1 MLRPTAVI
9 GVALSAALALAG
21 CSSSDG
27 GGSASTSAPAPASS
41 SPSTSASTS
50 ASATPEGPAGP
61 VADTFEILPES
72 VLAVLPNFAY
82 VAADGQDSQVAK
94 QGEQASVK
102 RTFSGAIA
110 RQMLYAGQ
118 EVGGVQVWR
127 FREDVPIT
135 AKAQLLTFMVGGFG
149 GSEPVTGTL
158 NGVPVAQVE
167 KARGS
172 QITALGFLTN
182 TDMILIWAPGTKPAQ
197 TLAVTYMAA
206 AGLGQAVGESG
217 SPSPSASTS

>member
-1 MLRPTAVI
+1 VLRPTAVI
-9 GVALSAALALAG
+9 GVALAAALALAG

-27 GGSASTSAPAPASS
+27 GSTASTSAPAPASS
-41 SPSTSASTS
+41 SPSTSASPEAT
-50 ASATPEGPAGP
+50 ASGGAN
-61 VADTFEILPES
+61 DTFEILPES
-72 VLAVLPNFAY
+72 ALAVLPNFAY
-82 VAADGQDSQVAK
+82 VAADGQDSQIAT
-94 QGEQASVK
+94 QGAQPSVK

-127 FREDVPIT
+127 FREDVPIS

-182 TDMILIWAPGTKPAQ
+182 TDMILIWSAGTEPAQ
-197 TLAVTYMAA
+197 RLAVAYMAA
-206 AGLGQAVGESG
+206 SGLSEVVGESG
-217 SPSPSASTS
+217 SPAPSSS

>member
-1 MLRPTAVI
+1 MLRPTAVV
-9 GVALSAALALAG
+9 GVALSAALVLAG
-21 CSSSDG
+21 CSSNDG
-27 GGSASTSAPAPASS
+27 GSGASSSAPAPASS
-41 SPSTSASTS
+41 GAAASASPSGSA
-50 ASATPEGPAGP
+50 AG
-61 VADTFEILPES
+61 AQDTFEILPES
-72 VLAVLPNFAY
+72 VLAKIPDFAY
-82 VAADGQDSQVAK
+82 VAADGQDDQVAK
-94 QGEQASVK
+94 QGAQETVK

-110 RQMLYAGQ
+110 RQLLYSGQ

-182 TDMILIWAPGTKPAQ
+182 TDMILIWSAGTEAAQ
-197 TLAVTYMAA
+197 RLAVTYMAA
-206 AGLGQAVGESG
+206 AGLGQVVGEN
-217 SPSPSASTS
+217 PSPSASAS

>member
-1 MLRPTAVI
+1 VLRPTAVI
-9 GVALSAALALAG
+9 GVALAGVLALAG
-21 CSSSDG
+21 CSSDG
-27 GGSASTSAPAPASS
+27 GSSAPSSSAPAASS
-41 SPSTSASTS
+41 SAPSSSPSTS

-61 VADTFEILPES
+61 VTDTFEILPES
-72 VLAVLPNFAY
+72 ALAVLPNFAY
-82 VAADGQDSQVAK
+82 VAADGQDSQIAQ
-94 QGEQASVK
+94 QGAQPSVK

-182 TDMILIWAPGTKPAQ
+182 TDMILVWSQGTEAAQ
-197 TLAVTYMAA
+197 RLSVTYMAA
-206 AGLGQAVGESG
+206 AGLTEVVDGTG
-217 SPSPSASTS
+217 SPSVSAS